1 MAQLLLEQLN
11 LLAEVMYEI
20 LRHNELIRLAVLVP
34 PRDAIC
40 LGLEFAMEVADDAN
54 VALIVDVMKS
64 DNDAQE
70 R

>member
-1 MAQLLLEQLN
+1 
-11 LLAEVMYEI
+11 MYEI